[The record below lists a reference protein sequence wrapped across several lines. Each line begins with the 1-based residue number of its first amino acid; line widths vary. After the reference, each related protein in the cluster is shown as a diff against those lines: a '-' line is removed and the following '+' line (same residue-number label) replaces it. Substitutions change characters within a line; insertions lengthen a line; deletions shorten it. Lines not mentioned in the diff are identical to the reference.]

1 MYRIGIDLGGT
12 NIAAGLVN
20 EEYKIVAKKSVPTLA
35 TRGADAIAADIAK
48 LSIDLCAEQG
58 IDIKKDVAA
67 IGIASPGVAVRATG
81 KVAYSNNLPF
91 RDFPICRIVSD
102 ATGVADVCVENDANA
117 AAWGEAVAGA
127 AKGTTHSVMITLG
140 TGVGGGIII
149 DGKIFPGY
157 NYAGAELGHTVIE
170 YNGRPC
176 SCGRKGCWEAYS
188 SATAVINMTKEKLEE
203 CEKSGRATLM
213 TELVKKKGKVSG
225 VTAFDAM
232 RKGDAAGKEVVDA
245 YIGYLACG
253 LTNMVNIF
261 QPQVISLGGGVS
273 NEGQSLIEAI
283 LPLIRKEQYGGN
295 FEPLT
300 DIRIAKLGNDAGIIG
315 AAALSVKV

>member
-12 NIAAGLVN
+12 NIAAGIVN

-35 TRGADAIAADIAK
+35 ARGAEAIAADIAK
-48 LSIDLCAEQG
+48 LSKDICAENG
-58 IDIKKDVAA
+58 IDMKEVVA

-81 KVAYSNNLPF
+81 KVAYANNLPF
-91 RDFPICRIVSD
+91 RDFPICKIVSEG
-102 ATGVADVCVENDANA
+102 TGVLDVSVENDANA

-127 AKGTTHSVMITLG
+127 AKGTTNSVMITLG

-149 DGKIFPGY
+149 DGKIYSGA
-157 NYAGAELGHTVIE
+157 NSAGAELGHIVIHHK
-170 YNGRPC
+170 GRPC
-176 SCGRKGCWEAYS
+176 SCGRHGCWEAYS
-188 SATAVINMTKEKLEE
+188 SATAVINMTREKLEE
-203 CEKSGRATLM
+203 CEKTGRATLM

-225 VTAFDAM
+225 VTAFEAM
-232 RKGDAAGKEVVDA
+232 RKGDAAGKEVVDE

-253 LTNMVNIF
+253 LTNIVNIF

-273 NEGQSLIEAI
+273 NEGQSLIDAI
-283 LPLIRKEQYGGN
+283 LPLIRAEQYGGN
-295 FEPLT
+295 IEPLT

-315 AAALSVKV
+315 AAALSVNN

>member
-1 MYRIGIDLGGT
+1 MRVTVSGMIICSSF
-12 NIAAGLVN
+12 
-20 EEYKIVAKKSVPTLA
+20 EQFKKAFLP
-35 TRGADAIAADIAK
+35 I
-48 LSIDLCAEQG
+48 LS
-58 IDIKKDVAA
+58 
-67 IGIASPGVAVRATG
+67 SP
-81 KVAYSNNLPF
+81 
-91 RDFPICRIVSD
+91 
-102 ATGVADVCVENDANA
+102 
-117 AAWGEAVAGA
+117 
-127 AKGTTHSVMITLG
+127 
-140 TGVGGGIII
+140 
-149 DGKIFPGY
+149 
-157 NYAGAELGHTVIE
+157 
-170 YNGRPC
+170 
-176 SCGRKGCWEAYS
+176 
-188 SATAVINMTKEKLEE
+188 
-203 CEKSGRATLM
+203 SGRETLM
-213 TELVKKKGKVSG
+213 TEIVKKKGKVSG

-232 RKGDAAGKEVVDA
+232 RRGDAAGKEVVDA

>member
-1 MYRIGIDLGGT
+1 MFRIGIDLGGT
-12 NIAAGLVN
+12 NIAAGLVD

-35 TRGADAIAADIAK
+35 ARGADAIAADIAK
-48 LSIDLCAEQG
+48 LSKDICAENG
-58 IDIKKDVAA
+58 VDIKKDVAA

-81 KVAYSNNLPF
+81 RVAYSNNLPF
-91 RDFPICRIVSD
+91 RDFPICQIVSD

-170 YNGRPC
+170 YNGRAC

-188 SATAVINMTKEKLEE
+188 SATAVINMTKEKLAE
-203 CEKSGRATLM
+203 CEKTGRETLM

-232 RKGDAAGKEVVDA
+232 RRGDAAGKEVVDM
-245 YIGYLACG
+245 YLGYLACG

-273 NEGQSLIEAI
+273 NEGQSLIDAI
-283 LPLIRKEQYGGN
+283 LPLIRAEQYGGN
-295 FEPLT
+295 FQPLT

-315 AAALSVKV
+315 AAALSVNN